1 MQASDDLAK
10 LKEQL
15 LYSLSLTSAVT
26 EKPDQLLNAI
36 ISEVNDDA
44 DSERHV
50 NDTDSDREDDDVNSN
65 REKNDVTVK
74 KHTAELSSIFSD
86 SFCCCVS

>member
-1 MQASDDLAK
+1 MQASDDLTK

-15 LYSLSLTSAVT
+15 LYSLSSASAVT
-26 EKPDQLLNAI
+26 RESDWLSDAD

-44 DSERHV
+44 DS
-50 NDTDSDREDDDVNSN
+50 DREDDNVNSTK
-65 REKNDVTVK
+65 EKNDVIVK
-74 KHTAELSSIFSD
+74 EHITELLLIFSD

>member
-15 LYSLSLTSAVT
+15 LYSSSSASAVT
-26 EKPDQLLNAI
+26 REPDWLLNADV
-36 ISEVNDDA
+36 SEVNDDA
-44 DSERHV
+44 DS
-50 NDTDSDREDDDVNSN
+50 DREDDDVDSIK
-65 REKNDVTVK
+65 EKNDVIVK
-74 KHTAELSSIFSD
+74 EHITELSLIFSD